1 MSKVVANG
9 FDEKLALKLVLK
21 RAIAA
26 FCGFRTGRDG
36 TGRPQGNRPVTAA
49 LRG

>member
-26 FCGFRTGRDG
+26 FCGFRTGPGRDG
-36 TGRPQGNRPVTAA
+36 TPPR
-49 LRG
+49 